1 MGLDIRIPI
10 GLMFTIVG
18 LILVA
23 FGAATNHSAIYGR
36 SLGINVN
43 LGWGGVMLGF
53 GVFMLVLAYFARR
66 RSGGK

>member
-1 MGLDIRIPI
+1 
-10 GLMFTIVG
+10 
-18 LILVA
+18 
-23 FGAATNHSAIYGR
+23 
-36 SLGINVN
+36 VN